1 MNLFTKY
8 ILCLLLA
15 LATAAGTPALAQNV
29 PDQVATSL
37 KRGDASDVASHFG
50 DLVDITIN
58 KKQNNYSPAQ
68 AEMVLRDWFGKNNPS
83 RYESEK
89 LGTSSGN
96 TVTYS
101 IGQLTTSG
109 GKYRVYMLFKQ
120 RDNVQQ
126 LSELR
131 FEKL

>member
-1 MNLFTKY
+1 MNRFTHY
-8 ILCLLLA
+8 ILGLLIVLV
-15 LATAAGTPALAQNV
+15 TAISSPALAQTV

-37 KRGDASDVASHFG
+37 KRGDASDVARHFG

-68 AEMVLRDWFGKNNPS
+68 AEMVLRDWFGKNSPM

-101 IGQLTTSG
+101 IGQLTTSN
-109 GKYRVYMLFKQ
+109 GKFRVYMLFKQ

>member
-1 MNLFTKY
+1 MNRFTKY
-8 ILCLLLA
+8 ILGLFIV
-15 LATAAGTPALAQNV
+15 LATVVSSPAIAQNV

-37 KRGDASDVASHFG
+37 KRGDASDVARHFG

-68 AEMVLRDWFGKNNPS
+68 AEMVLRDWFGKNNPTK
-83 RYESEK
+83 YESEK

-109 GKYRVYMLFKQ
+109 GKFRVYMLFKQ
-120 RDNVQQ
+120 RDNTQQ